1 MVSSKWCSAAV
12 QCLFCMGPT
21 GLKLG
26 EGISHLFTFWTK
38 TLISGGQR
46 GPGELTVPW
55 LPPAVPD
62 DPADAVRAPPG
73 AQAAAVHLRLQGQV
87 PAAAGPAHAGLAR
100 EGHQEAPGGAGHLL
114 EGQRG
119 DSQLRLC
126 PAV

>member
-1 MVSSKWCSAAV
+1 MCPVSAAV
-12 QCLFCMGPT
+12 LLCSVSSSW

-26 EGISHLFTFWTK
+26 EHISHLFGFWKK
-38 TLISGGQR
+38 TLIFAGPC
-46 GPGELTVPW
+46 GPGELTLPW
-55 LPPAVPD
+55 LVSAVPD

-87 PAAAGPAHAGLAR
+87 PAAAGPAHPGLAR
-100 EGHQEAPGGAGHLL
+100 AGHQKAAGGAGHLP